1 MPYYN
6 RQMFFKYAKVVLVI
20 LAALSVQYF
29 WGFAQ
34 IVGAFEEFA
43 KNNSAAYVFLPV
55 MGIGCAVGVPLSFCY
70 VFAASAYTLPKAFLL
85 CIIGLFTSSLI
96 GFFIGNVFSELP
108 YVKELKNKFLPRHAE
123 DAIYFKLN
131 FFIRAIPGVP
141 YFAQN
146 LILASLSKKAQIFT
160 YLTVN
165 ICVQGLIALAMIL
178 IFNAAFREKFLIVIA
193 LVFALIATYV
203 ILRKKC
209 PKI

>member
-1 MPYYN
+1 
-6 RQMFFKYAKVVLVI
+6 MFFKYAKVILVI
-20 LAALSVQYF
+20 LAAVAVQYF

-43 KNNSAAYVFLPV
+43 KNNSATYVFLPV

-70 VFAASAYTLPKAFLL
+70 VFAASAYALPKAFLL

-108 YVKELKNKFLPRHAE
+108 YVRELKNKFLPQHAE

-131 FFIRAIPGVP
+131 FFIRAVPGVP

-146 LILASLSKKAQIFT
+146 LILASLSKKVQLFT
-160 YLTVN
+160 YLLIN

-178 IFNAAFREKFLIVIA
+178 IFNAAFREKFLIAITLVIA
-193 LVFALIATYV
+193 LIVTYLV
-203 ILRKKC
+203 LKKKC
-209 PKI
+209 LKM

>member
-1 MPYYN
+1 
-6 RQMFFKYAKVVLVI
+6 MFFKYAKVILVI
-20 LAALSVQYF
+20 LAAVAVQYF

-34 IVGAFEEFA
+34 IVGAFEDFA
-43 KNNSAAYVFLPV
+43 KDNSSAYVFLPV
-55 MGIGCAVGVPLSFCY
+55 MGMGCAVGVPLSFCY
-70 VFAASAYTLPKAFLL
+70 VFAASAYALPKAFLL

-108 YVKELKNKFLPRHAE
+108 YVKKLKNEFLPKHAE

-146 LILASLSKKAQIFT
+146 LILASVSKKTQLFT
-160 YLTVN
+160 YLLIN

-178 IFNAAFREKFLIVIA
+178 IFNAAFREKFLIAITLVI
-193 LVFALIATYV
+193 ALIATYV
-203 ILRKKC
+203 VLKKRC
-209 PKI
+209 PRM

>member
-1 MPYYN
+1 
-6 RQMFFKYAKVVLVI
+6 MFFKYAKVILVI
-20 LAALSVQYF
+20 LAAVAVQYF

-43 KNNSAAYVFLPV
+43 KNNSSAYVFLPV
-55 MGIGCAVGVPLSFCY
+55 MGMGCAVGVPLSFCY
-70 VFAASAYTLPKAFLL
+70 VFAASAYALPKAFLL

-108 YVKELKNKFLPRHAE
+108 FVKKLQGKFLPPHAE
-123 DAIYFKLN
+123 SSRYFKLN

-146 LILASLSKKAQIFT
+146 LILASVSKKTQLFT
-160 YLTVN
+160 YLLIN

-178 IFNAAFREKFLIVIA
+178 IFNAAFREKFLIAITLVI
-193 LVFALIATYV
+193 ALIATYV
-203 ILRKKC
+203 VLKKRC
-209 PKI
+209 PRM